1 MNRHLR
7 KVSNSTKWPP
17 PSRAAAVSIFFVHYI
32 IIKHMVVRAGK
43 EHFLSVL
50 FQLKI
55 YMPERVSLQ
64 IVLDNP
70 LQKPLAFK
78 TPCCAVSKC
87 SSC

>member
-1 MNRHLR
+1 
-7 KVSNSTKWPP
+7 
-17 PSRAAAVSIFFVHYI
+17 
-32 IIKHMVVRAGK
+32 MVVRAGK

-70 LQKPLAFK
+70 LQKLLAFK